1 MSINVGKGYNYMEMG
16 KESLTR
22 ATLNWAI
29 STSGRG
35 FLCFLCSE
43 VMFEE
48 RVDPAHVVELEY
60 DGPAGSGD
68 LVEGFLLEEGL

>member
-1 MSINVGKGYNYMEMG
+1 MDMG

-22 ATLNWAI
+22 ATSKWAI
-29 STSGRG
+29 LTSGRG
-35 FLCFLCSE
+35 FPFDNI
-43 VMFEE
+43 MFEE

-68 LVEGFLLEEGL
+68 LVEGFLLEEGLWNFRYESN